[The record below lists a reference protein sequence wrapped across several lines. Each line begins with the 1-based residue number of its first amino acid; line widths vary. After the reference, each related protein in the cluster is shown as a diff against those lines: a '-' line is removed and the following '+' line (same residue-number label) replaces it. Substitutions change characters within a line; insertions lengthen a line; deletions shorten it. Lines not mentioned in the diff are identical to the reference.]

1 MGFLSRLLG
10 ETKRDLVADL
20 TEDYRAETVQAAH
33 LREHAARARY
43 PQAAEALTRLA
54 AVEERHA
61 ASLRDRLRLL
71 GANVPPVEVP
81 PLEGS
86 SQWARVVAAHQA
98 AQQKR
103 RRLVE
108 QIAHWDPDEPEVVAL
123 LRRIAHEDLAE
134 APVYEHLIMRSD
146 PQALD

>member
-20 TEDYRAETVQAAH
+20 AEDYRAEVIQAAH

-54 AVEERHA
+54 AIEDRHA
-61 ASLRDRLRLL
+61 TALRDRLRLL
-71 GANVPPVEVP
+71 GAAVPKVDVP
-81 PLEGS
+81 PLERS
-86 SQWARVVAAHQA
+86 SQWARVVAAHHA

-108 QIAHWDPDEPEVVAL
+108 QIGHWDPDEPEVVSL
-123 LRRIAHEDLAE
+123 LRRIAQEDQEQA
-134 APVYEHLIMRSD
+134 AVYEHLIMRSD

>member
-1 MGFLSRLLG
+1 MGFLSSLLG
-10 ETKRDLVADL
+10 ETRRDLVADL
-20 TEDYRAETVQAAH
+20 TEDYRAEAIQAAH

-43 PQAAEALTRLA
+43 PQAADALGKLA
-54 AVEERHA
+54 VVEERHA
-61 ASLRDRLRLL
+61 TALRDRLRLL
-71 GANVPPVEVP
+71 GANVPPVEIP
-81 PLEGS
+81 PLERS

-103 RRLVE
+103 RRMVE

-123 LRRIAHEDLAE
+123 LVRISHEDLAQ

>member
-10 ETKRDLVADL
+10 ETQRDLVADL
-20 TEDYRAETVQAAH
+20 TEDYRAETIQAAH

-43 PQAAEALTRLA
+43 PQAAEVLLRLA
-54 AVEERHA
+54 VIEERHA
-61 ASLRDRLRLL
+61 TSLRDRLRLL

-81 PLEGS
+81 PLERS
-86 SQWARVVAAHQA
+86 SQWARVVAAHHA

-103 RRLVE
+103 RRMVE
-108 QIAHWDPDEPEVVAL
+108 QIGHWDPDEPEVVEL
-123 LRRIAHEDLAE
+123 LTRISHEDMAE

>member
-20 TEDYRAETVQAAH
+20 TEDYRAEVVQAAH

-43 PQAAEALTRLA
+43 PQAADALTRIA
-54 AVEERHA
+54 AIEDRHA
-61 ASLRDRLRLL
+61 AALRDRLRLL
-71 GANVPPVEVP
+71 GAAVPEVEVP
-81 PLEGS
+81 PLERS
-86 SQWARVVAAHQA
+86 SQWARVVAAHHA

-108 QIAHWDPDEPEVVAL
+108 QIGHWDPDEPEVVNL
-123 LRRIAHEDLAE
+123 LRRISQEDLE
-134 APVYEHLIMRSD
+134 QGPVYEHLIMRSD